1 MAKMKIACFLIL
13 YGVLFIGCRSSG
25 DGHDSQEME
34 APSTS
39 VTQWT
44 DKMELFMEYPI
55 PVAGEPLKFIIHLT
69 TLDDFKPVTEGTVV
83 LKFANANNEVLEFK
97 ADKLLREGIFT
108 PVETIPAPGNYS
120 FTVDYVGNETSDS
133 FDIGQV
139 EVYSSQADIPAQPE
153 SEDSGIS
160 YLKEQQW
167 KTDFEA
173 RPAEKMKVRSS
184 VTAAGEII
192 PKLQSYAEIV
202 SPVDGIIDVSRN
214 RNMVIPGNEVVKG
227 QIVAVLTPPLDV
239 SNSWT
244 DMKLAYQ
251 NSKNEFERAERL
263 LAREAISRRE
273 YEKIKNDYLT
283 RKAGYE
289 SISGA
294 YGQVSSESFDLRT
307 PITGVVNEVFVVP
320 GQKVSAGQK
329 IMSVINPSEVWLRV
343 NMYEKDYYKI
353 GTPKGASFRIS
364 GMDSPVLVD
373 EGDFKL
379 VSAGSVIDARSRTIP
394 FIFEIENPNG
404 ILKIGQMFQVDLYTS
419 EEKEAVTIPESAI
432 YDDDGQNVVF
442 IHKEG
447 ETFEKRIIEAGGR
460 HLGLIEVRSG
470 LNEGERVVTK
480 GVYQVKLASNTAS
493 IGHPHAH

>member
-1 MAKMKIACFLIL
+1 MAKMNIACFLIL
-13 YGVLFIGCRSSG
+13 YGVLFIGCKPSSHE
-25 DGHDSQEME
+25 HDSHEME
-34 APSTS
+34 IPSTS
-39 VTQWT
+39 VMLWT

-69 TLDDFKPVTEGTVV
+69 TLDDFKPVTEGTVI
-83 LKFANANNEVLEFK
+83 LRFTSANNEAVEFK
-97 ADKLLREGIFT
+97 AGKLLREGIFT
-108 PVETIPAPGNYS
+108 PEETIPTPGNYS
-120 FTVDYVGNETSDS
+120 FTIDYVGNETSDS

-139 EVYSSQADIPAQPE
+139 EVYSSKADIPAQPE

-167 KTDFEA
+167 KTDFET
-173 RPAEKMKVRSS
+173 RLAENRKVRSS
-184 VTAAGEII
+184 VVAAGEII

-227 QIVAVLTPPLDV
+227 QAVTVLTPPLDV

-294 YGQVSSESFDLRT
+294 YGQGSSESFDLRT
-307 PITGVVNEVFVVP
+307 PITGIINEVFIVP
-320 GQKVSAGQK
+320 GQKVTAGQK
-329 IMSVINPSEVWLRV
+329 IMSVIDSSEVWLRA

-353 GTPKGASFRIS
+353 GTPNGASFRIS
-364 GMDSPVLVD
+364 GMDSPVLID
-373 EGDFKL
+373 EDDFKL
-379 VSAGSVIDARSRTIP
+379 VSEGNVIDAWNRTIP

-404 ILKIGQMFQVDLYTS
+404 ILKIGQIFQVDLYTS
-419 EEKEAVTIPESAI
+419 EEKDAVTIPESAI

-447 ETFEKRIIEAGGR
+447 ETFEKRSIEAGDR
-460 HLGLIEVRSG
+460 YLGFVEVRSG